1 MDKLALG
8 HVPADITL
16 KSGIVKST
24 SIPVLSGEMNP
35 LLRVFIPIRED
46 GKSVPKF
53 IRNYDF
59 KFAGDTNIPKV
70 RKDSR
75 GRKIRQI

>member
-1 MDKLALG
+1 MDKLLG
-8 HVPADITL
+8 HVPAETTL
-16 KSGIVKST
+16 KSSIVKPS
-24 SIPVLSGEMNP
+24 SIPVLYGDMYP
-35 LLRVFIPIRED
+35 LLRVFIPMRED
-46 GKSVPKF
+46 DKSVPKF